1 LSTPASTAG
10 APTAAGPGEPIIRI
24 RDAAKIYH
32 LGDTEV
38 HALRGV
44 SLTIRRGEFVAIM
57 GASGSGKST
66 LMNIL
71 GCLDKPT
78 SGEYLLDGI
87 SVAQLSEPV
96 LARIRGRRIG
106 FIFQTFNLLPR
117 TSALE
122 NVELPLFYAAQLAS
136 NTERARDMLHM
147 LGLAERERNQPNQLS
162 GGQQQRVA
170 IARALVNDPAIVLAD
185 EPTGNLDS
193 ETALDIMA
201 TIRALNRERGV
212 TVVLVTHERD
222 LAELADRIVTIRD
235 GRIVSDH
242 LTQTQRAES
251 ATRALPEVR
260 AYHEQRFHGR
270 LDAWLHETGS
280 LGWMAVFAAFRAIGR
295 NKLRSGLTMLGIFI
309 GVAALIAMV
318 AVGEGARAAVEAQ
331 VQSLGTDLLV
341 VLPGTT
347 RVNGVRAGHGS
358 AASLRVRDVAAILE
372 EDATVSDASYV
383 NRQTTQVVNG
393 SQNWST
399 SVQGVSPSYLAIRRW
414 PVIAGRTLN
423 LQDDHDG
430 AAVCLLGQTVLTN
443 LFGEFADPIGATV
456 IVKNVPMEVVGVL
469 AAKGHSAVGQDQDDV
484 VLIPFTTSQERIL
497 GVATPTSTQTL
508 ANNVFATIGP
518 PPNPFGVTPKLEG
531 FVNTIYV
538 QARSPALVKSA
549 LDQVTKTLE
558 KQHLILPGKE
568 DDFAVRDLTEIA
580 QVAEAS
586 SEAMELLLAAI
597 ASISLVVGGI
607 GIMNILLVSVTE
619 RTREIGIRMATGARR
634 LHVLTQFL
642 IEAMLLALMGGTAG
656 IAAGVIASELISHF
670 AGWPVL
676 LRVHVMVQAFVF
688 SGAVGVFFGFYPAR
702 QAARLNPIDALRYE

>member
-1 LSTPASTAG
+1 VSDVSA
-10 APTAAGPGEPIIRI
+10 GEPILVIRQATKVY
-24 RDAAKIYH
+24 R
-32 LGDTEV
+32 LGETEV

-44 SLTIRRGEFVAIM
+44 DLTIRRGEFVAIM

-71 GCLDKPT
+71 GCLDRPT
-78 SGEYLLDGI
+78 SGEYLLEAI
-87 SVAQLSEPV
+87 NVASLDEPA

-106 FIFQTFNLLPR
+106 FVFQTFNLLPR

-122 NVELPLFYAAQLAS
+122 NVELPLFYAAQIEG
-136 NTERARDMLHM
+136 NTDRARDMLNM
-147 LGLAERERNQPNQLS
+147 LGLADRERNQPNQLS

-193 ETALDIMA
+193 KNALDIMA

-212 TVVLVTHERD
+212 TVVLVTHEHD
-222 LAELADRIVTIRD
+222 LAELSDRIITLRD
-235 GRIVSDH
+235 GLIIGDAPTARAASEA
-242 LTQTQRAES
+242 LTRT
-251 ATRALPEVR
+251 LPQVQP
-260 AYHEQRFHGR
+260 YHERQFASRIDS
-270 LDAWLHETGS
+270 LLHEIGS
-280 LGWMAVFAAFRAIGR
+280 VGWMAVLAALRAIGR
-295 NKLRSGLTMLGIFI
+295 NKLRAGLTMLGMFI

-347 RVNGVRAGHGS
+347 RVNGVRAGNGS
-358 AASLRVRDVAAILE
+358 AASLRVKDVGAILE
-372 EDATVSDASYV
+372 EDSAVADVSYV
-383 NRQTTQVVNG
+383 NRQGTQAVNG
-393 SQNWST
+393 NQNWTT
-399 SVQGVSPSYLAIRRW
+399 SVQGVSASYLSIRRW
-414 PVIAGRTLN
+414 PVVAGRTLTAE
-423 LQDDHDG
+423 DDHDG
-430 AAVCLLGQTVLTN
+430 AVVCVLGQTVLAN
-443 LFGEFADPIGATV
+443 LFGEFADPVGARV
-456 IVKNVPMEVVGVL
+456 LVKNVPMTVVGVL
-469 AAKGHSAVGQDQDDV
+469 GAKGHSASGQDQDDV
-484 VLIPFTTSQERIL
+484 IFIPFTTSQERIL
-497 GVATPTSTQTL
+497 GVATPSSTQTL

-518 PPNPFGVTPKLEG
+518 PPNPFGVVPKLEG

-538 QARSPALVKSA
+538 QARSPALVKTA
-549 LDQVTKTLE
+549 LDQVTRTLE
-558 KQHLILPGKE
+558 KTHRILPNKP
-568 DDFAVRDLTEIA
+568 DDFVVRDLTEIA
-580 QVAEAS
+580 EVAEQS
-586 SEAMELLLAAI
+586 SKAMELLLAAI

-656 IAAGVIASELISHF
+656 IAAGIVASLAISHF
-670 AGWPVL
+670 AGWPIL
-676 LRVHVMVQAFVF
+676 LELNVMILAFAF

-702 QAARLNPIDALRYE
+702 QASRLNPIDALRYE

>member
-1 LSTPASTAG
+1 MSEPPPGPASTPGG
-10 APTAAGPGEPIIRI
+10 AAAEAMIHVREV
-24 RDAAKIYH
+24 RKVYR

-44 SLTIRRGEFVAIM
+44 SLAIRRGEFVAIM

-66 LMNIL
+66 LMNVL

-78 SGEYLLDGI
+78 SGEYVLEGI
-87 SVAQLSEPV
+87 DVAQLDEPA

-106 FIFQTFNLLPR
+106 FVFQTFNLLPR

-122 NVELPLFYAAQLAS
+122 NVELPLSYAAQIAG
-136 NTERARDMLHM
+136 NTERARDMLRM
-147 LGLAERERNQPNQLS
+147 LGLADRERNQPNQLS

-193 ETALDIMA
+193 QTALEIMT
-201 TIRALNRERGV
+201 TIRSLNRERGV
-212 TVVLVTHERD
+212 TIVLVTHEREM
-222 LAELADRIVTIRD
+222 AELADRIITLRD
-235 GRIVSDH
+235 GQIISD
-242 LTQTQRAES
+242 RATVPAAAQLEG
-251 ATRALPEVR
+251 RELPAVR
-260 AYHEQRFHGR
+260 PYHERRFTGR
-270 LDAWLHETGS
+270 IDAWFHEASS
-280 LGWMAVFAAFRAIGR
+280 LGSMAIFAALRAIGR
-295 NKLRSGLTMLGIFI
+295 NKLRAGLTMLGVFI

-372 EDATVSDASYV
+372 EDSAVSDASYV
-383 NRQTTQVVNG
+383 NRQNTQVVNG
-393 SQNWST
+393 NQNWNT
-399 SVQGVSPSYLAIRRW
+399 SVQGISATYLSIRHW
-414 PVIAGRTLN
+414 PVVAGRTLT
-423 LQDDHDG
+423 LEDDHDG
-430 AAVCLLGQTVLTN
+430 AAVCLLGQTVLLN

-456 IVKNVPMEVVGVL
+456 LVKNVPMVVVGVL
-469 AAKGHSAVGQDQDDV
+469 AAKGHSATGQDQDDV
-484 VLIPFTTSQERIL
+484 LFIPFTTSQERIL
-497 GVATPTSTQTL
+497 GVAAPSSTQTL
-508 ANNVFATIGP
+508 ANNVFAAIGP

-538 QARSPALVKSA
+538 QARSPALVQIA

-558 KQHLILPGKE
+558 SAHRILPGKP
-568 DDFAVRDLTEIA
+568 DDFVVRDLTEVA

-586 SEAMELLLAAI
+586 SKAMELLLAAI

-634 LHVLTQFL
+634 LHVLAQFL

-656 IAAGVIASELISHF
+656 IAAGIIASQLISHF
-670 AGWPVL
+670 AGWPIL
-676 LRVHVMVQAFVF
+676 LRLRVIVLAFVF

-702 QAARLNPIDALRYE
+702 QASRLNPIDALRYE